1 MKYKLMSLGLG
12 IALSL
17 GILLFMATLVEPPQ
31 GEKVA
36 SEQKPIVINMQSEVT
51 EVQVRE
57 RPVPQEP
64 EPLPE
69 PPAAL
74 ASTPL
79 PMPAAAPLAAVEP
92 SLDLV
97 SSLSAVQV
105 YAPGVATST
114 APVLSGNY
122 HGQQQGAGIG
132 AGDMLMPLQRI
143 EPVYPYRAQQ
153 SGIEGFVTLRF
164 SVNAEGGVQDVE
176 VVEAKPK
183 RQFERAAIQAINKW
197 RYQPRPGAT
206 DKLVQ
211 VITLKFKL
219 ES

>member
-1 MKYKLMSLGLG
+1 MKFKLMSLGLG

-17 GILLFMATLVEPPQ
+17 AILLFMATLVEPPN
-31 GEKVA
+31 GKKVA
-36 SEQKPIVINMQSEVT
+36 SEQKSIVINMQNEVT

-74 ASTPL
+74 ASTPRSL
-79 PMPAAAPLAAVEP
+79 PAAAPLPSVQP

-114 APVLSGNY
+114 APVLSGNF
-122 HGQQQGAGIG
+122 HGQQQGAGVG
-132 AGDMLMPLQRI
+132 AGDMLMPLQRV

-153 SGIEGFVTLRF
+153 AGIEGAVTLRF
-164 SVNAEGGVQDVE
+164 SVDAEGRVQDVE
-176 VVEAKPK
+176 VIEAKPK

-197 RYQPRPGAT
+197 RYQPRPGAS

>member
-17 GILLFMATLVEPPQ
+17 GILLFIATLVEPLR

-36 SEQKPIVINMQSEVT
+36 SEQKPIVINMQNEVT

>member
-17 GILLFMATLVEPPQ
+17 GILLFMATLVEPPR

-36 SEQKPIVINMQSEVT
+36 SEQKSIVINMQNEVT

-64 EPLPE
+64 DPLPE

-79 PMPAAAPLAAVEP
+79 PMPAAAPLSAVEP

-176 VVEAKPK
+176 VVEARPK

-197 RYQPRPGAT
+197 RYQPRPGTT

>member
-17 GILLFMATLVEPPQ
+17 GILLFMATLVEPPR

-36 SEQKPIVINMQSEVT
+36 SEQKPIVINMQNEVT

-122 HGQQQGAGIG
+122 HGQQQGAGIS

>member
-17 GILLFMATLVEPPQ
+17 GILLFMATLVEPPR

-36 SEQKPIVINMQSEVT
+36 SEQKSIVINMQNEVT

-64 EPLPE
+64 DPLPE

-74 ASTPL
+74 AATPL
-79 PMPAAAPLAAVEP
+79 PMPAAAPLSPAQP

-122 HGQQQGAGIG
+122 HGQQQGTGIG
-132 AGDMLMPLQRI
+132 VGDMLMPLQRI

-153 SGIEGFVTLRF
+153 AGIEGAVTLRF
-164 SVNAEGGVQDVE
+164 SVDAEGRVQDVE

-197 RYQPRPGAT
+197 RYQARPGAS

>member
-36 SEQKPIVINMQSEVT
+36 SEQKPIVINMQNEVT

-132 AGDMLMPLQRI
+132 VGDMLMPLQRI

-164 SVNAEGGVQDVE
+164 SVNADGGVQDVE

>member
-1 MKYKLMSLGLG
+1 MKFKLMSLGLG

-17 GILLFMATLVEPPQ
+17 AILLFMATLVEPPN
-31 GEKVA
+31 GKKVA
-36 SEQKPIVINMQSEVT
+36 SEQKSIVINMQNEVT

-74 ASTPL
+74 ASTPMPL
-79 PMPAAAPLAAVEP
+79 PAAAPLPSVQP

-114 APVLSGNY
+114 APVLSGNF
-122 HGQQQGAGIG
+122 HGQQQGAGVG
-132 AGDMLMPLQRI
+132 AGDMLMPLQRV

-153 SGIEGFVTLRF
+153 AGIEGAVTLRF
-164 SVNAEGGVQDVE
+164 SVDAEGRVQDVE
-176 VVEAKPK
+176 VIEAKPK

-197 RYQPRPGAT
+197 RYQPRPGAS

>member
-1 MKYKLMSLGLG
+1 MKFKLISLGLG

-17 GILLFMATLVEPPQ
+17 GILLFMATLVEPPR
-31 GEKVA
+31 GEKA
-36 SEQKPIVINMQSEVT
+36 SAEQKSIVINMQTEVN

-74 ASTPL
+74 ASM
-79 PMPAAAPLAAVEP
+79 PMPAAAPLPSVQP

-105 YAPGVATST
+105 SAPGVATSPT
-114 APVLSGNY
+114 PVASGSF
-122 HGQQQGAGIG
+122 HGQSQGAGIG
-132 AGDMLMPLQRI
+132 VGDMLTPLQRV

-153 SGIEGFVTLRF
+153 AGIEGSVTLRF
-164 SVNAEGGVQDVE
+164 SVDAEGRVQDVE
-176 VVEAKPK
+176 VIDAKPK
-183 RQFERAAIQAINKW
+183 RQFERAAIQAVSKW

-211 VITLKFKL
+211 TINLKFKL

>member
-17 GILLFMATLVEPPQ
+17 GILLFMATLVEPPR

-36 SEQKPIVINMQSEVT
+36 SEQKPIVINMQNEVT

-97 SSLSAVQV
+97 SSLSSVQV
-105 YAPGVATST
+105 YAPGVTTST

>member
-17 GILLFMATLVEPPQ
+17 GILLFMATLVEPPR

-36 SEQKPIVINMQSEVT
+36 SEQKPIVINMQNEVT

-74 ASTPL
+74 AATPL
-79 PMPAAAPLAAVEP
+79 PMPAAAPLSPAQP

-97 SSLSAVQV
+97 SSLSTVQV

-122 HGQQQGAGIG
+122 HGQQQGTGIG
-132 AGDMLMPLQRI
+132 VGDMLMPLQRI

-153 SGIEGFVTLRF
+153 AGIEGAVTLRF
-164 SVNAEGGVQDVE
+164 SVDAEGRVQDVE

-197 RYQPRPGAT
+197 RYQPRPGAS

>member
-17 GILLFMATLVEPPQ
+17 GILLFMATLVEPPR

-36 SEQKPIVINMQSEVT
+36 SEQKPIVINMQNEVT

-97 SSLSAVQV
+97 SSLSVVQV

-122 HGQQQGAGIG
+122 HGQQQGSGIG

>member
-1 MKYKLMSLGLG
+1 
-12 IALSL
+12 
-17 GILLFMATLVEPPQ
+17 
-31 GEKVA
+31 
-36 SEQKPIVINMQSEVT
+36 MQNEVT

-57 RPVPQEP
+57 RPVPKAP

-79 PMPAAAPLAAVEP
+79 PMPAAAPLPSVQP

-105 YAPGVATST
+105 YAPGVATSPN
-114 APVLSGNY
+114 PVASGNF

-153 SGIEGFVTLRF
+153 AGIEGAVTLRF
-164 SVNAEGGVQDVE
+164 SVDADGRVQDVE

>member
-17 GILLFMATLVEPPQ
+17 GILLFMATLVEPPR

-36 SEQKPIVINMQSEVT
+36 SEQKPIVINMQNEVT

-64 EPLPE
+64 EPLSE

>member
-1 MKYKLMSLGLG
+1 MKFKLMSLGLG
-12 IALSL
+12 LLLSL

-31 GEKVA
+31 KEKSSA
-36 SEQKPIVINMQSEVT
+36 EQRAIVINMQTEVN

-57 RPVPQEP
+57 RPVPEQP

-74 ASTPL
+74 ASTPM
-79 PMPAAAPLAAVEP
+79 PMPATAPLPSVQP

-105 YAPGVATST
+105 HAPGVATSP
-114 APVLSGNY
+114 APVLSGNF
-122 HGQQQGAGIG
+122 HGQAQGAGVG
-132 AGDMLMPLQRI
+132 VGDMLTPLQRV
-143 EPVYPYRAQQ
+143 EPAYPYRAQQ
-153 SGIEGFVTLRF
+153 AGIEGFVTVRF
-164 SVNAEGGVQDVE
+164 AVDSDGRVQNVE
-176 VVEAKPK
+176 VIEAKPK
-183 RQFERAAIQAINKW
+183 RQFERAAIQAVSKW
-197 RYQPRPGAT
+197 RYQPRPGAS
-206 DKLVQ
+206 DKLMQ

>member
-17 GILLFMATLVEPPQ
+17 GILLFMATLVEPPR

-36 SEQKPIVINMQSEVT
+36 SEQKPIVINMQNEVT

-69 PPAAL
+69 PPEAL

>member
-17 GILLFMATLVEPPQ
+17 GILLFMATLVEPPW

-36 SEQKPIVINMQSEVT
+36 NEQKPIVINMQNEVT

-79 PMPAAAPLAAVEP
+79 SMPAAAPLAAVEP

>member
-1 MKYKLMSLGLG
+1 
-12 IALSL
+12 
-17 GILLFMATLVEPPQ
+17 
-31 GEKVA
+31 
-36 SEQKPIVINMQSEVT
+36 MQNEVT

-74 ASTPL
+74 ASTPM
-79 PMPAAAPLAAVEP
+79 PMPAAAPLPSVQP

-97 SSLSAVQV
+97 STLSAVQV
-105 YAPGVATST
+105 SAPGVATSPT
-114 APVLSGNY
+114 PVASGNF
-122 HGQQQGAGIG
+122 HGQQQGTGIG
-132 AGDMLMPLQRI
+132 AGDMLMPLQRV

-153 SGIEGFVTLRF
+153 AGIEGSVTLRF
-164 SVNAEGGVQDVE
+164 SVDADGRVQDVE

>member
-17 GILLFMATLVEPPQ
+17 GILLFMATLVEPPR

-36 SEQKPIVINMQSEVT
+36 SEQKPIVINMQNEVT

-57 RPVPQEP
+57 RPVPQES

-122 HGQQQGAGIG
+122 HGQQQGVGIG

-176 VVEAKPK
+176 VIEAKPK

>member
-17 GILLFMATLVEPPQ
+17 GILLFMATLVEPPR

-36 SEQKPIVINMQSEVT
+36 SEQKPIVINMQNEVT

-183 RQFERAAIQAINKW
+183 RQFERAAMGAIKQW

>member
-17 GILLFMATLVEPPQ
+17 GILLFMATLVEPPL

-36 SEQKPIVINMQSEVT
+36 NEQKPIVINMQNEVT

-79 PMPAAAPLAAVEP
+79 SMPAAAPLAAVEP

>member
-17 GILLFMATLVEPPQ
+17 GILLFMATLVEPPR

-36 SEQKPIVINMQSEVT
+36 SEQKSIVINMQNEVT

-64 EPLPE
+64 DPLPE

-74 ASTPL
+74 AATPL
-79 PMPAAAPLAAVEP
+79 PMPAAAPLSPAQP

-114 APVLSGNY
+114 APVLIGNY
-122 HGQQQGAGIG
+122 HGQQQGTGIG
-132 AGDMLMPLQRI
+132 VGDMLMPLQRI

-153 SGIEGFVTLRF
+153 AGIEGAVTLRF
-164 SVNAEGGVQDVE
+164 RVDAEGRVQDVE

-197 RYQPRPGAT
+197 RYQPRPGAS

>member
-31 GEKVA
+31 GKKVA
-36 SEQKPIVINMQSEVT
+36 SEQKPIVINMQNEVT

>member
-17 GILLFMATLVEPPQ
+17 GILLFMATLVEPPR

-36 SEQKPIVINMQSEVT
+36 SEQKPIVINMQNEVT

-97 SSLSAVQV
+97 SSLSSVQV

-114 APVLSGNY
+114 APALSGNY
-122 HGQQQGAGIG
+122 HGQQQGVGIG

>member
-17 GILLFMATLVEPPQ
+17 GILLFMATLVEPPR

-36 SEQKPIVINMQSEVT
+36 SEQKSIVINMQNEVT

-64 EPLPE
+64 DPLPE

-79 PMPAAAPLAAVEP
+79 PMPAAAPLSAVEP

-176 VVEAKPK
+176 VVEARPK

>member
-36 SEQKPIVINMQSEVT
+36 SEQKPIVINMQNEVT

-57 RPVPQEP
+57 HPVPQEP

>member
-12 IALSL
+12 VALSL
-17 GILLFMATLVEPPQ
+17 AILLFMATLVEPPK
-31 GEKVA
+31 GEKMA
-36 SEQKPIVINMQSEVT
+36 REQKPIVINMQNEVT

-69 PPAAL
+69 PPAVL

-79 PMPAAAPLAAVEP
+79 PLPAAAPLPAVQP

-105 YAPGVATST
+105 SAPGVATSPT
-114 APVLSGNY
+114 PVASGNF
-122 HGQQQGAGIG
+122 HGQQQGTGIG
-132 AGDMLMPLQRI
+132 AGDMLMPLQRV

-153 SGIEGFVTLRF
+153 AGIEGSVTLRF
-164 SVNAEGGVQDVE
+164 SVDADGRVQDVE

-183 RQFERAAIQAINKW
+183 RQFERAAMGAIKQW
-197 RYQPRPGAT
+197 RYQPRPGAS

>member
-17 GILLFMATLVEPPQ
+17 GILLFMATLVEPPR

-36 SEQKPIVINMQSEVT
+36 SEQKPIVINMQNEVT

-64 EPLPE
+64 DPLPE

-74 ASTPL
+74 AATPL
-79 PMPAAAPLAAVEP
+79 PMPAAAPLSPAQP

-122 HGQQQGAGIG
+122 HGQQQGTGIG
-132 AGDMLMPLQRI
+132 VGDMLMPLQRI

-153 SGIEGFVTLRF
+153 AGIEGAVTLRF
-164 SVNAEGGVQDVE
+164 SVDAEGRVQDVE

-197 RYQPRPGAT
+197 RYQPRPGAS

>member
-17 GILLFMATLVEPPQ
+17 GILLFMATLVEPPR

-51 EVQVRE
+51 EVQERE

-97 SSLSAVQV
+97 SSLSTVQV

-132 AGDMLMPLQRI
+132 VGDMLMPLQRI

>member
-1 MKYKLMSLGLG
+1 MKFKLMSLGLG
-12 IALSL
+12 LLLSL
-17 GILLFMATLVEPPQ
+17 GILLFMATLVEPPKK
-31 GEKVA
+31 EKSSA
-36 SEQKPIVINMQSEVT
+36 EQRAIVINMQTEVN

-57 RPVPQEP
+57 RPVPEQP

-79 PMPAAAPLAAVEP
+79 PMPAAAPLPSVQP

-105 YAPGVATST
+105 HAPGVATST
-114 APVLSGNY
+114 TPVLSGNF
-122 HGQQQGAGIG
+122 HGQAQGTGIG
-132 AGDMLMPLQRI
+132 VGDILTPLQRV
-143 EPVYPYRAQQ
+143 EPAYPYRAQQ
-153 SGIEGFVTLRF
+153 AGIEGFVTVRF
-164 SVNAEGGVQDVE
+164 AVDSDGRVQNVE
-176 VVEAKPK
+176 VIEAKPK
-183 RQFERAAIQAINKW
+183 RQFERSAIQAVSKW
-197 RYQPRPGAT
+197 RYQPRPGAS
-206 DKLVQ
+206 DKLMQ

>member
-1 MKYKLMSLGLG
+1 MKHKLMSLGLG
-12 IALSL
+12 ITLSL
-17 GILLFMATLVEPPQ
+17 GILLFMATLVEPPG
-31 GEKVA
+31 GEKA
-36 SEQKPIVINMQSEVT
+36 TTEQKSIVINMQNEVT

-74 ASTPL
+74 ASTPM
-79 PMPAAAPLAAVEP
+79 PMPAAAPLPSVQP

-105 YAPGVATST
+105 SAPGVATSPT
-114 APVLSGNY
+114 PVASGNF
-122 HGQQQGAGIG
+122 HGQSEGMGVG
-132 AGDMLMPLQRI
+132 VGDRLTPLQRV

-153 SGIEGFVTLRF
+153 AGIEGSVTVRF
-164 SVNAEGGVQDVE
+164 TINSEGRVENVE
-176 VVEAKPK
+176 VIEAKPK

>member
-12 IALSL
+12 VALSL
-17 GILLFMATLVEPPQ
+17 AILLFMATLVEPPK
-31 GEKVA
+31 GEKNSA
-36 SEQKPIVINMQSEVT
+36 EQKAIVINMQNEVT

-74 ASTPL
+74 AAAPM
-79 PMPAAAPLAAVEP
+79 PMPAAAPLPSVQP

-105 YAPGVATST
+105 YAPGVATSP
-114 APVLSGNY
+114 APVASGNF
-122 HGQQQGAGIG
+122 HGESQGVGIAVG
-132 AGDMLMPLQRI
+132 NMLTPLQRV

-153 SGIEGFVTLRF
+153 AGIEGSVTLRF
-164 SVNAEGGVQDVE
+164 TVDADGRVQDVE
-176 VVEAKPK
+176 VLEAKPK
-183 RQFERAAIQAINKW
+183 RQFERAAIQAVSKW

-211 VITLKFKL
+211 TINLKFKL

>member
-12 IALSL
+12 VALSL
-17 GILLFMATLVEPPQ
+17 GILLFMATLVEPPR

-36 SEQKPIVINMQSEVT
+36 SEQKPIVINMQNEVT

-74 ASTPL
+74 PSTPL

-122 HGQQQGAGIG
+122 HGQQQGVGIG

-176 VVEAKPK
+176 VIEAKPK

>member
-36 SEQKPIVINMQSEVT
+36 SEQKPIVINMQNEVT

-97 SSLSAVQV
+97 PSLSAVQV

>member
-1 MKYKLMSLGLG
+1 MKFKMMSLGLG
-12 IALSL
+12 LLLSL
-17 GILLFMATLVEPPQ
+17 AILLFMATLVEPPKK
-31 GEKVA
+31 EA
-36 SEQKPIVINMQSEVT
+36 SSAEQRAIVINMQTEVN

-57 RPVPQEP
+57 RPVPEQP

-79 PMPAAAPLAAVEP
+79 PMPAAAPLPSVQP

-105 YAPGVATST
+105 SAPGVATST
-114 APVLSGNY
+114 APVLSGNF
-122 HGQQQGAGIG
+122 HGQPQGAGVG
-132 AGDMLMPLQRI
+132 VGDMLTPLQRV
-143 EPVYPYRAQQ
+143 EPAYPYRAQQ
-153 SGIEGFVTLRF
+153 AGIEGFVTVRF
-164 SVNAEGGVQDVE
+164 AVDSDGRVQNVE
-176 VVEAKPK
+176 VIEAKPK
-183 RQFERAAIQAINKW
+183 RQFERAAIQAVSKW
-197 RYQPRPGAT
+197 RYQPRPGAS
-206 DKLVQ
+206 DKLMQ